1 MRLLSA
7 LLIALL
13 GVGHA
18 FAHGLDESAPRS
30 APGGGLGRVV
40 IQVSFST
47 WHPRGRTLSQIEPA
61 IRVKLR
67 GAGFTLVTSPE
78 ESHDY
83 RMQVSYRET
92 RGQQYRIDTFGTV
105 IDCAIDMESNQG
117 SHLLHLSIHEES
129 GTYEMGTAPYLE
141 VLEKF
146 DTNPYFY
153 FLGDIAAQVVGNR
166 ADLTGGLL
174 QGFQALLDGERR
186 SVEGSASDH
195 GMQQSETYYMI
206 SVRENTIRELGRLG
220 DSRAVPVLMEL
231 LSHKSRDV
239 RLQAINSLGR
249 LPWGE
254 TAKVRLEQ
262 LVSGDP
268 DRSVGQAA
276 AAVLAAHAQR
286 VPVSP
291 P

>member
-1 MRLLSA
+1 
-7 LLIALL
+7 
-13 GVGHA
+13 
-18 FAHGLDESAPRS
+18 
-30 APGGGLGRVV
+30 
-40 IQVSFST
+40 
-47 WHPRGRTLSQIEPA
+47 
-61 IRVKLR
+61 
-67 GAGFTLVTSPE
+67 
-78 ESHDY
+78 
-83 RMQVSYRET
+83 
-92 RGQQYRIDTFGTV
+92 
-105 IDCAIDMESNQG
+105 
-117 SHLLHLSIHEES
+117 
-129 GTYEMGTAPYLE
+129 
-141 VLEKF
+141 
-146 DTNPYFY
+146 
-153 FLGDIAAQVVGNR
+153 
-166 ADLTGGLL
+166 
-174 QGFQALLDGERR
+174 
-186 SVEGSASDH
+186 
-195 GMQQSETYYMI
+195 MI